1 MGEKMSNFKGVMA
14 DEKKRNVFIMS
25 AVIAGVLV
33 IGSFFVLSGK
43 QNAALETGARTA
55 GKSGLVVTPGGEAT
69 DEYKKLSEQQNTKEA
84 NQAAKTG
91 KSFVPVLVQTN
102 KEEPKV
108 DIPLPAPEKVEAV
121 KPEIKDVAVAPVVV
135 QQPAPQ
141 VVVYAPPAPVE
152 VSDEK
157 YSAEDIML
165 LSSLAFKSKSTFVE
179 TSGSKMGLT
188 NQQAVNAAPQPSAKA
203 PTAPAKAP
211 LVKAGSILHAIIET
225 GVNSDEPSPVL
236 AKIVSGELK
245 GSRLMG
251 SFQRVGEK
259 VLISFTT
266 ISIPSVPTSVSL
278 NAIAVDPST
287 QRTAVAS
294 DVDNHYFLRYGVL
307 LATSFISGY
316 AKAMTMADTTTTIID
331 GAVSITKPPMSESDM
346 AKQALGEV
354 ATTISNDVQT
364 TVPTKP
370 TVYVDS
376 GMPIGLLFMN
386 DFTLPK

>member
-43 QNAALETGARTA
+43 QNAALETGAKTA
-55 GKSGLVVTPGGEAT
+55 GTSGLVVAPGGEAT

-102 KEEPKV
+102 KEEPKI
-108 DIPLPAPEKVEAV
+108 DIPLSAPEKVEAT
-121 KPEIKDVAVAPVVV
+121 KPEIKDVAIAPVVV

-152 VSDEK
+152 VSNEK

-179 TSGSKMGLT
+179 VSGSKMGLP
-188 NQQAVNAAPQPSAKA
+188 NQQGVNTAQQASAKA
-203 PTAPAKAP
+203 PAAPAKAP

-278 NAIAVDPST
+278 TAIAVDPST

-364 TVPTKP
+364 TVPNKP

-376 GMPIGLLFMN
+376 GMPIGLLFMS

>member
-43 QNAALETGARTA
+43 KNAALETGAKTA
-55 GKSGLVVTPGGEAT
+55 GTSGLVVTPGGDAT

-84 NQAAKTG
+84 EEAAKKG

-102 KEEPKV
+102 KEEPKI
-108 DIPLPAPEKVEAV
+108 DIPLPAPEKVET

-141 VVVYAPPAPVE
+141 VVVYAPPMPVE
-152 VSDEK
+152 VSNEK
-157 YSAEDIML
+157 YSADDIML
-165 LSSLAFKSKSTFVE
+165 LSSLTFKNKNTFVE
-179 TSGSKMGLT
+179 VSGNKMGLPT
-188 NQQAVNAAPQPSAKA
+188 QQATNTAQQANTKSPA
-203 PTAPAKAP
+203 APAKAP

-225 GVNSDEPSPVL
+225 SVNSDEPSPVL

-259 VLISFTT
+259 VLISFST
-266 ISIPSVPTSVSL
+266 ISVPNVPTSVSL
-278 NAIAVDPST
+278 SAIAIDPAT

-364 TVPTKP
+364 TIPNKP

-376 GMPIGLLFMN
+376 GMPIGLLFMS